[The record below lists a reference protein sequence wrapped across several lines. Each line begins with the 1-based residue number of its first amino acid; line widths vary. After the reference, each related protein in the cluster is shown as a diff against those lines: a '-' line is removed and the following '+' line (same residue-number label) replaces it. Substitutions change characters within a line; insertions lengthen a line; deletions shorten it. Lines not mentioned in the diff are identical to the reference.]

1 MKKEPNYVLR
11 FVISISIV
19 LLIHYFLISRF
30 NIHPTLHV
38 LISLILFWIILAII
52 SFIPVKK

>member
-38 LISLILFWIILAII
+38 LISFILFWIILAII
-52 SFIPVKK
+52 SFIPVKR